1 MQDEHTWPRSVREVE
16 LEWIPMPDG
25 TRLAA
30 RLFLPE
36 DAQARPV
43 PAILEYIP
51 YRRRDSTRDG
61 DNLTHP
67 WFAEQGYACVRLDI
81 RGTGDSEGVIRD
93 EYLKQEQDDAVEAI
107 TWIAKQP
114 WCTGKV
120 GMMGISWGGFNS
132 LQVAARRPEALKAII
147 TVCSTDD
154 RYADDMHYMG
164 GCIVTDTMAWGTSF
178 FGRMARAPDPLM
190 VGEGRWRTMWR
201 ERLEGW
207 EPPFITW
214 LQHQSRD
221 DFWKHGSVRE
231 DYGKVECAVFA
242 VGGWADGYSN
252 AIFRMLSGLKCP
264 RLGLV
269 GPWGHKYPHNGM
281 PGPAIGF
288 LQEAKRWWDQW
299 LKGVDTGIMREPM
312 LRAWVQESVPPAA
325 HYDMRPGYWAGE
337 TAWPGPNIAERSCA
351 LGRNTLS
358 APAPA
363 AERTHKPSTG
373 RDRAGNSPALAIA
386 SPQSVG
392 QHAGEWC
399 PYGMGGLSPE
409 LPLDQREEDGGSL
422 LFDTEQ
428 LEAPVTILGAPV
440 VELDLESEQPEALV
454 TVRLNDLRPD
464 GSDLRVTYGVLNLT
478 HRNGHDRPVPLEP
491 GKRVRIRVQMNEI
504 GHIFPA
510 GHRLRLAISTAYWPT
525 VWPSPRSVR
534 LLVHT
539 GSSRLVLPVRE
550 RRASDERIHFEPPAK
565 GRATARTVL
574 VGAHQERTVTRDV
587 AANEVIYT
595 VLRDEGRS
603 IIDEIAVE
611 SGFEK
616 KVVYRIKPDDP
627 TSARVDL
634 REAFLLR
641 HRQGWDTFV
650 EAQAALSSTE
660 SDFLVEASLKASEG
674 GKPFFARSWLQRI
687 PRKGV

>member
-1 MQDEHTWPRSVREVE
+1 MQQEKGARVREVE

-36 DAQARPV
+36 DAEVHPV

-67 WFAEQGYACVRLDI
+67 WFAQQGYACVRLDI

-93 EYLKQEQDDAVEAI
+93 EYLKQEQDDAVAAI
-107 TWIAKQP
+107 AWIAKQP
-114 WCTGKV
+114 WCTGNV

-132 LQVAARRPEALKAII
+132 LQVAARRPPALKAII

-190 VGEGRWRTMWR
+190 VGEDRWRDMWR
-201 ERLEGW
+201 QRLEGW
-207 EPPFITW
+207 EPPFIAW
-214 LQHQSRD
+214 LRHQARD
-221 DFWKHGSVRE
+221 EFWQHGSICE
-231 DYGKVECAVFA
+231 NYGDVECAVFA

-269 GPWGHKYPHNGM
+269 GPWGHKYPHNGI

-288 LQEAKRWWDQW
+288 LQEAKRWWDHW
-299 LKGVDTGIMREPM
+299 LKGADTGIMREPI

-325 HYDMRPGYWAGE
+325 HYDLRPGYWAGE
-337 TAWPGPNIAERSCA
+337 TAWPGPNVREQNYL
-351 LGRNTLS
+351 LGKNSLGH
-358 APAPA
+358 A
-363 AERTHKPSTG
+363 AA
-373 RDRAGNSPALAIA
+373 AGELALAVA

-399 PYGMGGLSPE
+399 PYGMGGISPE

-422 LFDTEQ
+422 VFDTEP
-428 LEAPVTILGAPV
+428 LAEPLTILGAPV
-440 VELDLESEQPEALV
+440 AELELEADQPDAQV
-454 TVRLNDLRPD
+454 AVRLNDLRPD
-464 GSDLRVTYGVLNLT
+464 GSDLRVSYGVLNLT
-478 HRNGHDRPVPLEP
+478 HRNGHATPTPVES
-491 GKRVRIRVQMNEI
+491 GKRMRVRVQMNEI
-504 GHIFPA
+504 GHTFPA
-510 GHRLRLAISTAYWPT
+510 GHRIRLAISTAYWPI
-525 VWPSPRSVR
+525 VWPAPRAFR
-534 LLVHT
+534 LVVHAA
-539 GSSRLVLPVRE
+539 GSRLTLPVRE
-550 RRASDERIHFEPPAK
+550 RQAADEKIRFEPAVK
-565 GRATARTVL
+565 GRTTPRTVL
-574 VGAHQERTVTRDV
+574 RGTHQERTVTRDV
-587 AANEVIYT
+587 AAGDVVYT

-603 IIDEIAVE
+603 VIDEIDVE
-611 SGFEK
+611 TGFEK
-616 KVVYRIKPDDP
+616 KVVYRIKPNDP

-634 REAFLLR
+634 REAFVLR
-641 HRQGWDTFV
+641 HGQGWDTFV
-650 EAQAALSSTE
+650 EAEAALSSTAT
-660 SDFLVEASLKASEG
+660 DFLVEASLKAFDG
-674 GKPFFARSWLQRI
+674 GKPVFAKSWLERI
-687 PRKGV
+687 PRRGV

>member
-1 MQDEHTWPRSVREVE
+1 MREPMLRNVREIE
-16 LEWIPMPDG
+16 LEWIPMRDG

-30 RLFLPE
+30 RLFLPD
-36 DAQARPV
+36 DAEATPV

-67 WFAEQGYACVRLDI
+67 WFAAQGYACVRLDI
-81 RGTGDSEGVIRD
+81 RGTGDSEGAIRD
-93 EYLKQEQDDAVEAI
+93 EYLKQEQDDGIDAI
-107 TWIAKQP
+107 AWIARQP
-114 WCTGKV
+114 WCTGNV

-178 FGRMARAPDPLM
+178 FGRMARPPDPLM
-190 VGEGRWRTMWR
+190 VGEARWREMWR

-214 LQHQSRD
+214 LQHQQRD
-221 DFWKHGSVRE
+221 EFWKHGSICE
-231 DYGKVECAVFA
+231 EYGNVQCAVFA

-252 AIFRMLSGLKCP
+252 AIFRMLAAMKCP
-264 RLGLV
+264 RLGLI

-288 LQEAKRWWDQW
+288 LQEAKRWWDHW
-299 LKGVDTGIMREPM
+299 LKGIDSGIMREPM
-312 LRAWVQESVPPAA
+312 LRAWIQESVTPAA
-325 HYDMRPGYWAGE
+325 HYDVRPGYWAAE
-337 TAWPGPNIAERSCA
+337 TAWPSPNVGEFSCA
-351 LGRNTLS
+351 LGKNTLA
-358 APAPA
+358 APVPPG
-363 AERTHKPSTG
+363 KTG
-373 RDRAGNSPALAIA
+373 RKASSQGDSPALAIA
-386 SPQSVG
+386 SPQNVG

-422 LFDTEQ
+422 VFDTDP
-428 LEAPVTILGAPV
+428 LAAPVTILGAPV
-440 VELDLESEQPEALV
+440 VELDLESDQPAALV
-454 TVRLNDLRPD
+454 AVRLNDLWPD
-464 GSDLRVTYGVLNLT
+464 GSDLRVSYGVLNLT
-478 HRNGHDRPVPLEP
+478 HRNGHDQAAPLEP
-491 GKRVRIRVQMNEI
+491 AKRVRVRVQMNEI
-504 GHIFPA
+504 GHVFPV
-510 GHRLRLAISTAYWPT
+510 GHRIRLAISTAYWPT
-525 VWPSPRSVR
+525 IWPSPRQVR

-539 GSSRLVLPVRE
+539 GGSRLLLPVRE
-550 RRASDERIHFEPPAK
+550 RQAGDERVHFEPPVQ
-565 GRATARTVL
+565 GRSTARTVL
-574 VGAHQERTVTRDV
+574 KGARQERTITRDV
-587 AANEVIYT
+587 AANEVIYS
-595 VLRDEGRS
+595 VVRDEGRS
-603 IIDEIAVE
+603 IISEIGVE

-616 KVVYRIKPDDP
+616 RVVYRIRPDDP

-634 REAFLLR
+634 REAYVLR

-650 EAQAALSSTE
+650 ETQNALSSTE
-660 SDFLVEASLKASEG
+660 SEFLVEASLKAFDR
-674 GKPFFARSWLQRI
+674 GKPFFAKSWFERI
-687 PRKGV
+687 PRNGV